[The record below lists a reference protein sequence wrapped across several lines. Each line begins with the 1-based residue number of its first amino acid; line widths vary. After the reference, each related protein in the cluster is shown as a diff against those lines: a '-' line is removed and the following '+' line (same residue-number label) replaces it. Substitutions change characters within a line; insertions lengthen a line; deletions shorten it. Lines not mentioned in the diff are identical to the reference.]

1 MKHGRIILGALLLL
15 IADAAILVYIFTQN
29 LVTSLPWYLLAFLL
43 VFGIF
48 ALLGAIAWLA
58 GWLPRK
64 KTPAAEPQST
74 AVETLE
80 TEARQVSEE
89 ETAAEPKPDTTEKA
103 VTADAEH
110 VAEEEAAVEPSYM
123 ADEEVAAEPVEVAV
137 EKEAATEE
145 PKHMSEAEIERA
157 RRLVEGSSDRGLSIM
172 DLEGVGSVYAE
183 KLNAVN
189 IYKTSDLLKVGATP
203 EGRSELVAK
212 LGVSDKLVLEWVNMA
227 DLLRVR
233 GVGEE
238 YSDLLEEAG
247 VDTVVELAKR
257 VPENLHARLR
267 EVNAEKH
274 LVRRVPT
281 LKEVTRWVE
290 EAKTLP
296 RRVEY

>member
-1 MKHGRIILGALLLL
+1 MKQGKVILGALLLF
-15 IADAAILVYIFTQN
+15 IADVATLVYIFTQN

-43 VFGIF
+43 VFGMF
-48 ALLGAIAWLA
+48 ALVGAIAWLA
-58 GWLPRK
+58 GWVPRK
-64 KTPAAEPQST
+64 KTPMAEPEST

-80 TEARQVSEE
+80 PEPRQVSEE
-89 ETAAEPKPDTTEKA
+89 ETAAEPEPDTTEKA
-103 VTADAEH
+103 VTADVEH
-110 VAEEEAAVEPSYM
+110 VAEEEAAVEPSYV
-123 ADEEVAAEPVEVAV
+123 AEAEVAAEPGEVAIE
-137 EKEAATEE
+137 EKADTEE
-145 PKHMSEAEIERA
+145 PKHMTEAEIDRA
-157 RRLVEGSSDRGLSIM
+157 RRLIEGSSDRGLSIM
-172 DLEGVGSVYAE
+172 DLEGIGPVYAE
-183 KLNAVN
+183 KLNAIN
-189 IYKTSDLLKVGATP
+189 IYKTSDLLKAGATP

-212 LGVSDKLVLEWVNMA
+212 LGVSDKLVLEWVNMS
-227 DLLRVR
+227 DLLRIR

-267 EVNAEKH
+267 DVNAEKH
-274 LVRRVPT
+274 LVRRAPT